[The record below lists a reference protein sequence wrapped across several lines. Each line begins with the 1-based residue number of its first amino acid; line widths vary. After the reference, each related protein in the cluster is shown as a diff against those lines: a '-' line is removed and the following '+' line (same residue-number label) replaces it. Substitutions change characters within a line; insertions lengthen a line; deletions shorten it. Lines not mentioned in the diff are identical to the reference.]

1 MQELDKRLAA
11 LGRTEIDHNLNA
23 LERAVWAKVD
33 ANAGRLRPMPTRM
46 AATLC
51 AVVAIL
57 AAGTG
62 AAAAAAIAQTAPD
75 ATAFPIRA
83 PLALSTILGD

>member
-11 LGRTEIDHNLNA
+11 LGRTEIDHALNA
-23 LERAVWAKVD
+23 LEGAVWAKVD
-33 ANAGRLRPMPTRM
+33 ADSGRLRPMPTRM
-46 AATLC
+46 AAALC

-57 AAGTG
+57 ASGTG
-62 AAAAAAIAQTAPD
+62 AATAAAAARAAQE